1 MTGGAGDIVSVGGE
15 APPYVVVGFFTPN
28 YRPLAENLAK
38 DLAETGNPHHLIA
51 REKGSATW
59 RNVVHW
65 KPEIVLEAMD
75 MYPKSSIILL
85 DADSSVRG
93 SLEPALDFTGDI
105 SARSKLR
112 LTNHIWPFRQKTV
125 LHISSRSMVFR
136 PNERVRKFLADWRD
150 ELATAPYRQGG
161 CEMAMR
167 FVIMR
172 SVGLAFC
179 PMDPRYS
186 GLEVDQAPADAVVV
200 HSSASRVS
208 GRK

>member
-1 MTGGAGDIVSVGGE
+1 MVGDVGDIVSVDGGT
-15 APPYVVVGFFTPN
+15 PPYVVVGFFTPN
-28 YRPLAENLAK
+28 YRPLAQNLAR
-38 DLAETGNPHHLIA
+38 DLAETGNPYHLIA

-75 MYPKSSIILL
+75 LYPQSSIILL

-93 SLEPALDFTGDI
+93 SLAPALDFTGDI
-105 SARSKLR
+105 SARAKLR

-150 ELATAPYRQGG
+150 ELRTAPYHQGG

-172 SVGLAFC
+172 SIGLAFC

-186 GLEVDQAPADAVVV
+186 GLEVDQAPGDAVVV
-200 HSSASRVS
+200 HSSASRTA
-208 GRK
+208 GRN